1 MASNIAKLPTTR
13 NFGDRSKLR
22 LQDQSTP
29 QSGPAAVAPL
39 WRLGML
45 RNFAFVIGFALI
57 LGAFNGRP
65 SLGS

>member
-39 WRLGML
+39 WRLVML
-45 RNFAFVIGFALI
+45 RNFAFVVGFAVI
-57 LGAFNGRP
+57 
-65 SLGS
+65 